1 MLDTNSLIVMGDKHT
16 NKREFIFN
24 RIDELLTY
32 GKYEIIVLTPYN
44 YTELSKYEENKN
56 VTLLNNIDDFRF
68 TLEDVALIQEDDLNT
83 INNGGTLGNI
93 FTVLIMFDLQ
103 AILSYYRHYSHNN
116 YDQVKAL
123 MNQITHKKSKE
134 TSVRLIVDTDRA
146 VPESLPK
153 IMKANAGVKVA
164 FKPVPESD
172 YMLFLDGYVKG
183 KVATPRGEND
193 YIYQDGE
200 DLDSFVDG
208 LTNIV
213 VEVEEKEDELNKPK
227 EKKSFFSKL
236 FRKD

>member
-116 YDQVKAL
+116 
-123 MNQITHKKSKE
+123 
-134 TSVRLIVDTDRA
+134 
-146 VPESLPK
+146 
-153 IMKANAGVKVA
+153 
-164 FKPVPESD
+164 
-172 YMLFLDGYVKG
+172 
-183 KVATPRGEND
+183 
-193 YIYQDGE
+193 
-200 DLDSFVDG
+200 
-208 LTNIV
+208 
-213 VEVEEKEDELNKPK
+213 
-227 EKKSFFSKL
+227 
-236 FRKD
+236 